1 MPLVQKSFTL
11 TAGSTSD
18 NLLAD
23 TNYNFVDDAV
33 RLRFAFAVDTA
44 GSGTADNLAQVSVNN
59 SEYTKDGSI
68 PALVTGQPF
77 GVLNG
82 AYIMNDLQTVGSQ
95 RNRLLATI
103 TNNTSGTRTYR
114 FGCFIGG

>member
-44 GSGTADNLAQVSVNN
+44 GFKVS
-59 SEYTKDGSI
+59 
-68 PALVTGQPF
+68 F
-77 GVLNG
+77 
-82 AYIMNDLQTVGSQ
+82 
-95 RNRLLATI
+95 
-103 TNNTSGTRTYR
+103 TRT
-114 FGCFIGG
+114 GIHSSTLQV